1 MTSNRLPEALQRKI
15 FSRAEARLAFG
26 PSRDDVLVFTNG
38 CFDLLHRGHVEVL
51 ARAREHGDRLVVGLN
66 SDESVR
72 RLKGAPRPL
81 TPEADR
87 VACLAA
93 LESVDGVVVF
103 EEDTPAELMG
113 ELEPDIWVKGG
124 DYRRE
129 DLSELETLESVG
141 GRLVII
147 PLVEGHSTTA
157 LLRRLTEA
165 REDEA

>member
-1 MTSNRLPEALQRKI
+1 MTVDRLPEALRRKI
-15 FSRAEARLAFG
+15 FSRADARRAFG
-26 PSRDDVLVFTNG
+26 PGRDDVLVFTNG
-38 CFDLLHRGHVEVL
+38 CFDLIHRGHVEVL

-66 SDESVR
+66 GDESVR

-87 VACLAA
+87 AACLAA
-93 LESVDGVVVF
+93 LEAVDGVVVF
-103 EEDTPAELMG
+103 HEDTPAELMR

-129 DLSELETLESVG
+129 DLSELETLEAVG

-147 PLVEGHSTTA
+147 PLVEGRSTTA
-157 LLRRLTEA
+157 LLRRLADA
-165 REDEA
+165 REGGA